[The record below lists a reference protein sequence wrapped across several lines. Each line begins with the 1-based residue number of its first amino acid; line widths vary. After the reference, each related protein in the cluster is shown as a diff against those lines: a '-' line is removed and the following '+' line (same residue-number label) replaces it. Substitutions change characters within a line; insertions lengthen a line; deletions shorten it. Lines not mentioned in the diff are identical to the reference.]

1 MSSSLS
7 YTLQQ
12 SGDGRAVLTFVG
24 EIDMASSELMAE
36 AFERLEQGAPTTV
49 VLDLSQVGFID
60 SSGLRLI
67 VAERAALA
75 ERGASM
81 SLGGLSGAA
90 QRVLELTG
98 LIEDLRS

>member
-1 MSSSLS
+1 MSPSLS
-7 YTLQQ
+7 YTLEQ
-12 SGDGRAVLTFVG
+12 SAEGHAVLTFVG
-24 EIDMASSELMAE
+24 EIDTASADLMAE
-36 AFERLEQGAPTTV
+36 AFERLERGAPSAV
-49 VLDLSQVGFID
+49 VLDLSRVDFID

-67 VAERAALA
+67 VAERAALV

-90 QRVLELTG
+90 TRVLEITG